1 MIYNLYRDATTG
13 KIVFEANP
21 TFSSL
26 KSFVE
31 SELQEDI
38 AFIDLL
44 RRKLNSPTIS
54 PSEITGNSHTILIG
68 QTSFQIEN
76 LYDDQEPFSGDNKDL
91 LDLLDTLKSLIAQ

>member
-13 KIVFEANP
+13 KIVFESDP
-21 TFSSL
+21 RFSSL

-44 RRKLNSPTIS
+44 RLKLKTTTIS
-54 PSEITGNSHTILIG
+54 PSEITGNSHTILIN

-76 LYDDQEPFSGDNKDL
+76 LYEDREPLSGDNKDL
-91 LDLLDTLKSLIAQ
+91 IKLLEALKNLLTQ